1 MLLYLLQSSDGGIT
15 STVLL
20 VIIGF
25 VVFFLICREI
35 LCWYYKINQRITIQ
49 TETNN
54 LLKELINLN
63 KKGNN
68 LTGAKEIN
76 NLVVLNEDSTTEFLQ
91 NIINNYEQYTK
102 SDVLTSISFLRSRGV
117 AILPVN
123 LEKISSYF
131 GFSNIT
137 KMWIEIN
144 ENYSK

>member
-1 MLLYLLQSSDGGIT
+1 
-15 STVLL
+15 
-20 VIIGF
+20 
-25 VVFFLICREI
+25 
-35 LCWYYKINQRITIQ
+35 
-49 TETNN
+49 
-54 LLKELINLN
+54 
-63 KKGNN
+63 
-68 LTGAKEIN
+68 
-76 NLVVLNEDSTTEFLQ
+76 LVVLNEDSTTEFLQ